1 MKKIITGIV
10 IIGIILG
17 LGFGGYWLYRKFV
30 NPDIA
35 LELEKIEI
43 NPDERNGITDN
54 LVTKDEKI
62 EMIIQLIEDMN
73 AHKISYNYT
82 YKNLGR
88 EGRFYVGDKYEI
100 DFILNPLVKGKDYMG
115 RTYVSG
121 TINTYTLFINGS
133 KTVHQWMELTKETI
147 YKSDKEIEVDL
158 AYEDEVLYGKHD
170 MRYKSTPESEYEDLV
185 ENLKK
190 YRSYLELSE
199 TDGVYKLIHE
209 GLYIR
214 IETDGIT
221 YIDISLSSDS
231 NNHYELNNKE
241 LYEKI
246 VASIKGIKNFPIV
259 TNTEEQPSEK
269 SIRLQSKY
277 DHKKLMADYIASIE
291 PKNQTWNVED
301 IQDFYF
307 SEGFLYTNFYGKIT
321 IGNDFYMS
329 GFLSSSNASQNLQSS
344 IEIIFKES
352 YIHDILEN
360 GVRTIEIKVDK
371 NGVATVSKGTLNDYL
386 FELIIKIESD
396 DSFTVNYRTHL
407 DLICDNERIIKDC
420 LITETGKFINEKI
433 DKTTLICNSKLTLNS
448 YSFIDSNNNEYLLLG
463 EKTYEQ
469 SEEYSLLTT
478 FVDYYLF
485 K

>member
-1 MKKIITGIV
+1 MKKV
-10 IIGIILG
+10 LIGIIVVGLIIG
-17 LGFGGYWLYRKFV
+17 LGFGGYWLYRKYI
-30 NPDIA
+30 NPDVA
-35 LELEKIEI
+35 SELEKIEI
-43 NPDERNGITDN
+43 NPDERKELVEN
-54 LVTKDEKI
+54 LSTKDEKI

-277 DHKKLMADYIASIE
+277 DHKKLMADYIESIE
-291 PKNQTWNVED
+291 PKNQTFNVDDINSNQSEIYLSKLESNYEIQFWFEWNIVSGNTTLSKKNIIGLNFPD
-301 IQDFYF
+301 LDLQKSNNTILINLCLADVSNIKINNSDVSKSNIKKFDFNIIIEKNDNQINLKITGSFEMDYD
-307 SEGFLYTNFYGKIT
+307 SNIIKVNYSSTEKGKIDNEKYT
-321 IGNDFYMS
+321 RLTFD
-329 GFLSSSNASQNLQSS
+329 SN
-344 IEIIFKES
+344 IEISNFQTIDENDNLYIVNKSFVLNKCNVGIGRKLIF
-352 YIHDILEN
+352 
-360 GVRTIEIKVDK
+360 
-371 NGVATVSKGTLNDYL
+371 
-386 FELIIKIESD
+386 
-396 DSFTVNYRTHL
+396 
-407 DLICDNERIIKDC
+407 DL
-420 LITETGKFINEKI
+420 L
-433 DKTTLICNSKLTLNS
+433 
-448 YSFIDSNNNEYLLLG
+448 
-463 EKTYEQ
+463 
-469 SEEYSLLTT
+469 SE
-478 FVDYYLF
+478 
-485 K
+485 

>member
-1 MKKIITGIV
+1 MKKV
-10 IIGIILG
+10 LIGIIVVGLIIG
-17 LGFGGYWLYRKFV
+17 LGFGGYWLYRKYI
-30 NPDIA
+30 NPDVA
-35 LELEKIEI
+35 SELEKIEI
-43 NPDERNGITDN
+43 NPDERKELVEN
-54 LVTKDEKI
+54 LSTKDEKI

-277 DHKKLMADYIASIE
+277 DHKKLMADYIESIE
-291 PKNQTWNVED
+291 PKNQVWNVED
-301 IQDFYF
+301 IIDKKIWNT
-307 SEGFLYTNFYGKIT
+307 LYCDNVKILL
-321 IGNDFYMS
+321 DWKLS
-329 GFLSSSNASQNLQSS
+329 GILKSSSESIDLNLNLELTLSKN
-344 IEIIFKES
+344 IMEITS
-352 YIHDILEN
+352 EN
-360 GVRTIEIKVDK
+360 GIKTVRI
-371 NGVATVSKGTLNDYL
+371 VANQND
-386 FELIIKIESD
+386 IIKTSTGTID
-396 DSFTVNYRTHL
+396 DFKLIMTMAIQADMSYTCDYNVAMSFKSEKIVFKQSFIGFENG
-407 DLICDNERIIKDC
+407 IIKDKFVDEESLNSTIKSEINDFS
-420 LITETGKFINEKI
+420 LIDENNNKYVCKNVKFAFKGDDSIV
-433 DKTTLICNSKLTLNS
+433 TLIA
-448 YSFIDSNNNEYLLLG
+448 
-463 EKTYEQ
+463 
-469 SEEYSLLTT
+469 
-478 FVDYYLF
+478 YYLF

>member
-1 MKKIITGIV
+1 MKKV
-10 IIGIILG
+10 LIGIIVVGLIIG
-17 LGFGGYWLYRKFV
+17 LGFGGYWLYRKYI
-30 NPDIA
+30 NPDVA
-35 LELEKIEI
+35 SELEKIEI
-43 NPDERNGITDN
+43 NPDERKELVEN
-54 LVTKDEKI
+54 LSTKDEKI

-277 DHKKLMADYIASIE
+277 DHKKLMADYIESIE
-291 PKNQTWNVED
+291 PKNQVWNVED
-301 IQDFYF
+301 IIDKKIWNT
-307 SEGFLYTNFYGKIT
+307 LYCDNDKILL
-321 IGNDFYMS
+321 DWKLS
-329 GFLSSSNASQNLQSS
+329 GILKSSSESIDLNLNLELTLSKN
-344 IEIIFKES
+344 IMEITS
-352 YIHDILEN
+352 EN
-360 GVRTIEIKVDK
+360 GIKTVRI
-371 NGVATVSKGTLNDYL
+371 VANQND
-386 FELIIKIESD
+386 IIKTSTGTID
-396 DSFTVNYRTHL
+396 DFKLIMTMAIQADMSYTCDYNVAMSFKSEKIVFKQSFIGFENG
-407 DLICDNERIIKDC
+407 IIKDKFVDEESLNSTIKSEINDFS
-420 LITETGKFINEKI
+420 LIDENNNKYVCKNVKFAFKGDDSIV
-433 DKTTLICNSKLTLNS
+433 TLIA
-448 YSFIDSNNNEYLLLG
+448 
-463 EKTYEQ
+463 
-469 SEEYSLLTT
+469 
-478 FVDYYLF
+478 YYLF

>member
-1 MKKIITGIV
+1 MKKV
-10 IIGIILG
+10 LIGIIVVGLIIG
-17 LGFGGYWLYRKFV
+17 LGFGGYWLYRKYI
-30 NPDIA
+30 NPDVA
-35 LELEKIEI
+35 SELEKIEI
-43 NPDERNGITDN
+43 NPDERKELVEN
-54 LVTKDEKI
+54 LSTKDEKI

-121 TINTYTLFINGS
+121 AINTYTLFINGS

-277 DHKKLMADYIASIE
+277 DHKKLMADYIESIE
-291 PKNQTWNVED
+291 PKNQVWNVED
-301 IQDFYF
+301 IIDKKIWNT
-307 SEGFLYTNFYGKIT
+307 LYCDNDKILL
-321 IGNDFYMS
+321 DWKLS
-329 GFLSSSNASQNLQSS
+329 GILKSSSESIDLNLNLELTLSKN
-344 IEIIFKES
+344 IMEITS
-352 YIHDILEN
+352 EN
-360 GVRTIEIKVDK
+360 GIKTVRI
-371 NGVATVSKGTLNDYL
+371 VANQND
-386 FELIIKIESD
+386 IIKTSTGTID
-396 DSFTVNYRTHL
+396 DFKLIMTMAIQADMSYTCDYNVAMSFKSEKIVFKQSFIGFENG
-407 DLICDNERIIKDC
+407 IIKDKFVDEESLNSTIKSEINDFS
-420 LITETGKFINEKI
+420 LIDENNNKYVCKNVKFAFKGDDSIV
-433 DKTTLICNSKLTLNS
+433 TLIA
-448 YSFIDSNNNEYLLLG
+448 
-463 EKTYEQ
+463 
-469 SEEYSLLTT
+469 
-478 FVDYYLF
+478 YYLF

>member
-1 MKKIITGIV
+1 MKKV
-10 IIGIILG
+10 LIGIIVVGLIIG
-17 LGFGGYWLYRKFV
+17 LGFGGYWLYRKYI
-30 NPDIA
+30 NPDVA
-35 LELEKIEI
+35 SELEKIEI
-43 NPDERNGITDN
+43 NPDERKELVEN
-54 LVTKDEKI
+54 LSTKDEKI

-209 GLYIR
+209 GLSYK

-221 YIDISLSSDS
+221 YVDISLSFDS
-231 NNHYELNNKE
+231 NYHYEINNKE

-277 DHKKLMADYIASIE
+277 DHKKLMADYIESIE
-291 PKNQTWNVED
+291 PKNQVWNVED
-301 IQDFYF
+301 IIDKKIWNT
-307 SEGFLYTNFYGKIT
+307 LYCDNDKILL
-321 IGNDFYMS
+321 DWKLS
-329 GFLSSSNASQNLQSS
+329 GMLKSSSESIDLNLNLELTLSKN
-344 IEIIFKES
+344 IMEITS
-352 YIHDILEN
+352 EN
-360 GVRTIEIKVDK
+360 GIKTVRI
-371 NGVATVSKGTLNDYL
+371 VANQND
-386 FELIIKIESD
+386 IIKTSTGTID
-396 DSFTVNYRTHL
+396 DFKLIMTMAIQADMSYTCDYNVAMSFKSEKIVFKQSFIGFENG
-407 DLICDNERIIKDC
+407 IIKDKFVDEESLNSTIKSEINDFS
-420 LITETGKFINEKI
+420 LIDENNNKYVCKNVKFAFKGDDSIV
-433 DKTTLICNSKLTLNS
+433 TLIA
-448 YSFIDSNNNEYLLLG
+448 
-463 EKTYEQ
+463 
-469 SEEYSLLTT
+469 
-478 FVDYYLF
+478 YYLF